1 MSEYLQR
8 QRLLNAG
15 YTWDEAEAELDNW
28 ASDEYDRE
36 KDYQAEEKAN
46 AKQS

>member
-1 MSEYLQR
+1 MSEYLKR
-8 QRLLNAG
+8 QRLLDAG
-15 YTWDEAEAELDNW
+15 HTWEEAEAALDDW

-46 AKQS
+46 ADKS

>member
-1 MSEYLQR
+1 MNEYQMR
-8 QRLLNAG
+8 NKLLNNG
-15 YTWDEAEAELDNW
+15 HTWEEAEAELDDW